1 MTKNRFAKKALSIML
16 SLVFLFSVFA
26 VAEVLPVGYAE
37 QGNGEGYDT
46 INWDK
51 VNAAIEAI
59 HDICAVEFTAEC
71 MARINAARAAYDAL
85 NGREKREVSNLGD
98 LTDAEA
104 AFHHLSQ
111 GHNTAVRFIADG
123 AVDGILDTHEN
134 RVYFGSYDPAGDSS
148 AEPILWRMLDH
159 SGGKMLLLSDKILD
173 ARSYHISDAVHVS
186 WSTCSLRTWLNGS
199 DEGIAGET
207 DNSFFNNAFSGVEQ
221 AAVRDTDVNEIIPSG
236 STGQTG
242 TGYENIDKVFIL
254 SSAEVMNPAFGFPDS
269 TAATDTRAAE
279 LTEAVQLYASSGWTT
294 AKTWWLRDTDVDT
307 SRWVHDA
314 GQVIASSDTGSYRQ
328 NDPRGVRP
336 ALYTDL
342 SRVLFASPASGGK
355 NANGALA
362 EIPEYTGKEWKLT
375 ARNNNYRFKVDET
388 AATAV
393 RGGTVTL
400 HYTKAKYGTKD
411 RISAMLVNADG
422 HPLYYGQIAQATSAA
437 GSVDITIPQG
447 VVPGAYTLRVF
458 NEQLNG
464 DCATDVSSAFSDI
477 ALTVAAVPGDV
488 DRDGEVDLGDV
499 VLITRWLAGGWN
511 VTLNRAVADVNDD
524 GIVDLKD
531 VVLIRRYLAGGWGVT
546 LV

>member
-26 VAEVLPVGYAE
+26 AAEVLPVGYAE
-37 QGNGEGYDT
+37 QGNGEGNDT

-51 VNAAIEAI
+51 VNAVIEAI
-59 HDICAVEFTAEC
+59 HDIGAVEFTAEC
-71 MARINAARAAYDAL
+71 MAQINAARAAYDAL

-104 AFHHLSQ
+104 AFHCLSQ

-134 RVYFGSYDPAGDSS
+134 RVYFGSYDQTGDSS

-173 ARSYHISDAVHVS
+173 CRSYHISDAVHVS
-186 WSTCSLRTWLNGS
+186 WSSCSLRTWLNGS
-199 DEGIAGET
+199 NGGIAGET
-207 DNSFFNNAFSGVEQ
+207 ENSFFNNAFSGVEQ
-221 AAVRDTDVNEIIPSG
+221 SAVRDTDVNGIIPSG
-236 STGQTG
+236 DTGQTTEDG
-242 TGYENIDKVFIL
+242 NLDKVFIL

-269 TAATDTRAAE
+269 TAATGRRAAE
-279 LTEAVQLYASSGWTT
+279 GTVRVGIEVTGSWMYDR
-294 AKTWWLRDTDVDT
+294 TWWLRDTDVYT
-307 SRWVHDA
+307 SRWVHNA

-328 NDPRGVRP
+328 IDWRGIRP

-375 ARNNNYRFKVDET
+375 VRNNNYRFKVDET
-388 AATAV
+388 AVTAM

-411 RISAMLVNADG
+411 RISAILVNADG

-437 GSVDITIPQG
+437 GSVDITIPQS
-447 VVPGAYTLRVF
+447 VTPGAYTLRVF

-464 DCATDVSSAFSDI
+464 DCATDVSSAFSDV
-477 ALTVAAVPGDV
+477 ALTVTRKPGDV
-488 DRDGEVDLGDV
+488 DRDGDVDLGDV

-511 VTLNRAVADVNDD
+511 VTLNCAVADINDD

>member
-51 VNAAIEAI
+51 VNAAIAAI

-134 RVYFGSYDPAGDSS
+134 RVYFGSYAPTDDSS
-148 AEPILWRMLDH
+148 AEPILWRMLDN
-159 SGGKMLLLSDKILD
+159 SGGKMLLLSDKNLEIK
-173 ARSYHISDAVHVS
+173 RYHISDTVHVS

-199 DEGIAGET
+199 SGGIAGET

-221 AAVRDTDVNEIIPSG
+221 SVVRDTDVNGIIPSG
-236 STGQTG
+236 DTGQTTEDG
-242 TGYENIDKVFIL
+242 NLDKVFIL

-269 TAATDTRAAE
+269 TAATGTRVAEGTAA
-279 LTEAVQLYASSGWTT
+279 LQIYGSIGWIT
-294 AKTWWLRDTDVDT
+294 ARTWWLRDTDVDT
-307 SRWVHDA
+307 SRWVHDD
-314 GQVIASSDTGSYRQ
+314 GQVIASSDTGSYKQ
-328 NDPRGVRP
+328 NDWRGIRP

-375 ARNNNYRFKVDET
+375 VRNNNYRFKVDET

-422 HPLYYGQIAQATSAA
+422 HPLYYGQIAQATAAA

-447 VVPGAYTLRVF
+447 VAPGAYTLRVF

-477 ALTVAAVPGDV
+477 ALTVTVAPGDV

>member
-16 SLVFLFSVFA
+16 SLVFLFSVFT

-59 HDICAVEFTAEC
+59 HDIGAAEFTAEC
-71 MARINAARAAYDAL
+71 MARINTARAAYDAL

-104 AFHHLSQ
+104 AFHQLSQ

-134 RVYFGSYDPAGDSS
+134 RVYFGSYAPTDDSS
-148 AEPILWRMLDH
+148 AEPILWRMLDN
-159 SGGKMLLLSDKILD
+159 SGGKMLLLSDKNLEIKP
-173 ARSYHISDAVHVS
+173 YHISDAVHVS

-199 DEGIAGET
+199 SEGIAGET
-207 DNSFFNNAFSGVEQ
+207 DNSFFNNAFSSVEQ
-221 AAVRDTDVNEIIPSG
+221 SVVRDTDVNGIIPSG
-236 STGQTG
+236 DTGQTTEDG
-242 TGYENIDKVFIL
+242 NLDKVFIL

-269 TAATDTRAAE
+269 TAATGTRVAEGTAA
-279 LTEAVQLYASSGWTT
+279 LQFHWTISWST

-307 SRWVHDA
+307 SRWVHDD

-342 SRVLFASPASGGK
+342 SQVLFASPASGGK

-375 ARNNNYRFKVDET
+375 VRNNNYRFKVDET

-447 VVPGAYTLRVF
+447 VAPGAYTLRVF

-464 DCATDVSSAFSDI
+464 DCATDAASAFSDV
-477 ALTVAAVPGDV
+477 ALTVTVAPGDV

>member
-16 SLVFLFSVFA
+16 SLVFLFSVFT

-46 INWDK
+46 INWDN

-59 HDICAVEFTAEC
+59 HDIGAAEFTAEC

-104 AFHHLSQ
+104 AFHHLSR

-123 AVDGILDTHEN
+123 AVDGLLDTHEN

-159 SGGKMLLLSDKILD
+159 SGGKMLLLSDKNLEIK
-173 ARSYHISDAVHVS
+173 RYHISDAVHVS

-199 DEGIAGET
+199 SEGIAGET

-221 AAVRDTDVNEIIPSG
+221 SVVRDTDVNGIIPSG
-236 STGQTG
+236 DTGQTTEDG
-242 TGYENIDKVFIL
+242 NLDKVFIL

-294 AKTWWLRDTDVDT
+294 ARTWWLRDTNADT
-307 SRWVHDA
+307 SRWVDDD
-314 GQVIASSDTGSYRQ
+314 GQVLASSDTGSFKQ

-375 ARNNNYRFKVDET
+375 VRNNNYRFKVDET

-422 HPLYYGQIAQATSAA
+422 HPLYYGQIAQAAA
-437 GSVDITIPQG
+437 AADSVDITIPQS
-447 VVPGAYTLRVF
+447 VVPGEYTLRVF

-464 DCATDVSSAFSDI
+464 DYATDAASAFSDV
-477 ALTVAAVPGDV
+477 ALTVTVAPGDV

-511 VTLNRAVADVNDD
+511 VTLEETIADVNDD

-531 VVLIRRYLAGGWGVT
+531 VVLIRRFLAGGWNVA

>member
-51 VNAAIEAI
+51 VNAAIAAI
-59 HDICAVEFTAEC
+59 HDIRAVEFTAEC
-71 MARINAARAAYDAL
+71 MARIDAARAAYDAL

-134 RVYFGSYDPAGDSS
+134 RVYFGSYAPTDDSS
-148 AEPILWRMLDH
+148 AEPILWRMLDN
-159 SGGKMLLLSDKILD
+159 SGGKMLLLSDKNLEIK
-173 ARSYHISDAVHVS
+173 RYHISDTVHVS

-199 DEGIAGET
+199 SGGIAGET

-221 AAVRDTDVNEIIPSG
+221 SVVRDTDVNGIIPSG
-236 STGQTG
+236 DTGQTTEDG
-242 TGYENIDKVFIL
+242 NLDKVFIL
-254 SSAEVMNPAFGFPDS
+254 STAEVMNPAFGFPDS
-269 TAATDTRAAE
+269 TAATGTRVAEGTAA
-279 LTEAVQLYASSGWTT
+279 LQIYGSIGWIA
-294 AKTWWLRDTDVDT
+294 AKTWWLRDTSADT
-307 SRWVHDA
+307 SRWVDDA

-342 SRVLFASPASGGK
+342 SWVLFASPASGGK

-375 ARNNNYRFKVDET
+375 VRNNNYRFKVDET

-400 HYTKAKYGTKD
+400 NYTKAKYGTKD
-411 RISAMLVNADG
+411 RISAILVNADG
-422 HPLYYGQIAQATSAA
+422 HPLYYGQIAQAAAAA

-447 VVPGAYTLRVF
+447 VAPGAYTLRVF

-464 DCATDVSSAFSDI
+464 DYATDAASAFSDV
-477 ALTVAAVPGDV
+477 ALTVTAAPGDV
-488 DRDGEVDLGDV
+488 DYSGDVGLGDV
-499 VLITRWLAGGWN
+499 VLISRWLAGGWN
-511 VTLNRAVADVNDD
+511 VTLDETVADVNDD
-524 GIVDLKD
+524 LVVDLKD
-531 VVLIRRYLAGGWGVT
+531 AVLIRRYLAGGWGVT